1 MKPSSNSGTN
11 LRVHLTELYS
21 TETLATA
28 CTIGVHVLSRARA
41 VTNEIL
47 HRFSNLKIYTR
58 RGSKAPNKPLLALW
72 AIGRCLRGLP
82 RLAEYGLVD
91 RELSKLLMRFGP
103 PRQIIHT
110 EQLFWRMQGDDV
122 WEIDRPELVKC
133 TKKKMHTRRT

>member
-1 MKPSSNSGTN
+1 M
-11 LRVHLTELYS
+11 
-21 TETLATA
+21 
-28 CTIGVHVLSRARA
+28 
-41 VTNEIL
+41 TNEIL

-103 PRQIIHT
+103 PRQTIHT
-110 EQLFWRMQGDDV
+110 EQPFWRMQGDEV

-133 TKKKMHTRRT
+133 TKKGDAHKKDLIEHAIPWRVQYGSLRNASKRPQLGVSRG